1 MECYEHIT
9 DPLEQQKL
17 MQIITNIMSRR
28 PRLNLTA
35 NYFKDSYKAESA
47 CLDQQFELI
56 RMIVDMQIKLEK
68 TENKRLQDSLNLSY
82 TLANTFEKQ
91 QWKYQDSESLLAAV
105 QKTAEEKIKNQIAIN
120 EMQTRIQGDIAN
132 ALKTM
137 SNAGKTIDPTLN
149 T

>member
-47 CLDQQFELI
+47 CLD
-56 RMIVDMQIKLEK
+56 
-68 TENKRLQDSLNLSY
+68 
-82 TLANTFEKQ
+82 
-91 QWKYQDSESLLAAV
+91 
-105 QKTAEEKIKNQIAIN
+105 
-120 EMQTRIQGDIAN
+120 
-132 ALKTM
+132 
-137 SNAGKTIDPTLN
+137 
-149 T
+149 